1 MDSLM
6 KINVNMGSSKLKL
19 ILILIIINL
28 VGNCYAVIDYPNT
41 KSLLVDFCKNA
52 YNRELISPI
61 MEFQRKKVNA
71 AFEISAQHDNVLVNE
86 DYYLYKTNAFNI
98 YVPSVLYS
106 EFWKIITNKS
116 ALNVDFIEKNTK
128 NDKYSYVMYLTNIDK
143 VIFIEKNY

>member
-52 YNRELISPI
+52 YNRELISPA

-71 AFEISAQHDNVLVNE
+71 EFEISAQYVFVNE

-116 ALNVDFIEKNTK
+116 VLNVDFIEKNTK
-128 NDKYSYVMYLTNIDK
+128 NDKYSYVLYIVDLNKI
-143 VIFIEKNY
+143 IFIEKN